1 MAEKTP
7 SLSARLRLNEIAN
20 NEKVEM
26 KLGKKNYNIHRLGN
40 WTSMKIMDLIWKS
53 QTIIQNG
60 NELTLNIDALICNRL
75 VAPKV
80 ISYAILKY
88 PWKIRMFH
96 WAFWRK
102 INKKYSQEDY
112 APALNKIFS
121 YGVDLDFYL
130 SNLTFLL
137 QAAMP
142 EVMMAKETM
151 LSIVARQNSAQK
163 TTSSSPSTDKSA
175 STQNGGTGT
184 WTAL

>member
-1 MAEKTP
+1 MMDKTP
-7 SLSARLRLNEIAN
+7 SLAARLRLNEIAN

-26 KLGKKNYNIHRLGN
+26 KLGKKTYKIHRLGN
-40 WTSMKIMDLIWKS
+40 WTSMKIMDLTWRS
-53 QTIIQNG
+53 QTIIQNS

-75 VAPKV
+75 VAPKI

-88 PWKIRMFH
+88 PWKIKLFH

-112 APALNKIFS
+112 TPALHKIYS

-151 LSIVARQNSAQK
+151 LSIVAKQNSAQK
-163 TTSSSPSTDKSA
+163 TTSLSPSTDKLTG
-175 STQNGGTGT
+175 TQNGGIGTGT
-184 WTAL
+184 A

>member
-1 MAEKTP
+1 
-7 SLSARLRLNEIAN
+7 
-20 NEKVEM
+20 
-26 KLGKKNYNIHRLGN
+26 
-40 WTSMKIMDLIWKS
+40 
-53 QTIIQNG
+53 
-60 NELTLNIDALICNRL
+60 
-75 VAPKV
+75 
-80 ISYAILKY
+80 
-88 PWKIRMFH
+88 MFH

-112 APALNKIFS
+112 TPALNKIFS

-163 TTSSSPSTDKSA
+163 TTSSLPSTGKSA
-175 STQNGGTGT
+175 GTQNGSTGTGT
-184 WTAL
+184 A